1 MRWTKSEKEFLS
13 SARVARLATVDAHAV
28 PSNVPICPL
37 FVDGKLYIGTEAN
50 AKKVRNI
57 KAIPNVALAFDDYSE
72 NWKQLRGIMI
82 QGRATIMGSR
92 GRDSKRFR
100 ELRRKLYSKYPQFE
114 VSSPLNEGESS
125 IIEVKP
131 EYKLSWGL

>member
-1 MRWTKSEKEFLS
+1 MRWTKAEREFLS
-13 SARVARLATVDAHAV
+13 SARVARFATVDAQDV

-57 KAIPNVALAFDDYSE
+57 KAIPNVALALDDYSE
-72 NWKQLRGIMI
+72 NWKELRGIMV
-82 QGRATIMGSR
+82 QGRAKVIESR
-92 GRDSKRFR
+92 ARDAKRFR
-100 ELRRKLYSKYPQFE
+100 ELRRKFYAKYPQYE
-114 VSSPLNEGESS
+114 VSSPLNEGDSS

>member
-1 MRWTKSEKEFLS
+1 MRWAKSERELLS
-13 SARVARLATVDAHAV
+13 SARVARLATVDARAV

-57 KAIPNVALAFDDYSE
+57 KAHPDVALVFDDYAE
-72 NWKQLRGIMI
+72 DWKKLRGIMI
-82 QGRATIMGSR
+82 RGRAKIIESR

-100 ELRRKLYSKYPQFE
+100 ELRRKFYSKYPQYE
-114 VSSPLNEGESS
+114 VSSPLSEGDTSL
-125 IIEVKP
+125 IEVKP
-131 EYKLSWGL
+131 EYKFSWGL